1 MGTLAGK
8 FAEFFS
14 EVQYE
19 DLPEEVVDHAK
30 KYILDLIGVTI
41 GGLSMPFPKMV
52 IDYLMTLGGKS
63 EATLMGTPAGTKLP
77 AIHAAFG
84 NGVCGHALDMDDG
97 YRYGGV
103 HPSVSTIPAAI
114 AAGEARDAGGKD
126 VILATVLG
134 SEIVNRLAKAMNP
147 SHLSRGFHTTGT
159 LGPFGAAVAVGK
171 IYGLDPDRM
180 TKALGLAGLQGA
192 GLLEILNDGAMAK
205 PIHPG
210 KAAMAGIISVELAQ
224 RGAHGPVSVFEG
236 DKGFFKA
243 MADEVNQESLVDGL
257 GETYLIGEQYIKL
270 HAACRHVHPA
280 IDAMLQLKQDNRLS
294 VSDIESIYIETYPT
308 ALDFCGGKDQPKS
321 GEAAKFSLPYSV
333 ALAAYYDD
341 AGMNRFCKETMENSD
356 IQELSS
362 RIKAASGEKWEKG
375 FPHIRGA
382 SLKITT
388 KGGEQYSIDVD
399 LPKGEPENPATH
411 DDLINKFKSNA
422 AGMDKEKCDALISTI
437 LNLENH
443 SVSDLTTYYTGI

>member
-1 MGTLAGK
+1 METLAGK
-8 FAEFFS
+8 FAKFFC
-14 EVQYE
+14 EVKYE
-19 DLPEEVVDHAK
+19 DLPEEVVAHAK
-30 KYILDLIGVTI
+30 KYILDLMGVSI

-52 IDYLMTLGGKS
+52 VDYLMTLGGKP
-63 EATLMGTPAGTKLP
+63 EATLMGAPGGTKLP

-103 HPSVSTIPAAI
+103 HPSVPTIPAAI
-114 AAGEARDAGGKD
+114 AAGEIKQASGKAL
-126 VILATVLG
+126 ILATVLG
-134 SEIVNRLAKAMNP
+134 SEIINRLAKAMNP
-147 SHLSRGFHTTGT
+147 SHLNRGFHTTGT
-159 LGPFGAAVAVGK
+159 LGPFGAVVAVGK
-171 IYGLDPDRM
+171 IYGLEPDRLTRAM
-180 TKALGLAGLQGA
+180 GLAGLQGA

-224 RGAHGPVSVFEG
+224 RGAHGPASVFEG
-236 DKGFFKA
+236 EKGFFKA
-243 MADEVNQESLVDGL
+243 MADEVNQELLIDGL
-257 GETYLIGEQYIKL
+257 GENYLIGEQYIKL

-280 IDAMLQLKQDNRLS
+280 IDAMLQLKRDHRFS
-294 VSDIESIYIETYPT
+294 SSDIESVYIETYPT
-308 ALDFCGGKDQPKS
+308 ALQFCGGNDLPDS

-341 AGMNRFCKETMENSD
+341 AGMNRFCKETVENSK

-362 RIKAASGEKWEKG
+362 RIKASSGEKWEKG

-382 SLKITT
+382 SMKITT
-388 KGGEQYSIDVD
+388 KDGEQYFIDVD

-411 DDLINKFKSNA
+411 EDLISKFRSNA
-422 AGMDKEKCDALISTI
+422 ASLDKEKCDELISVI
-437 LNLENH
+437 MDLENH
-443 SVSDLTTYYTGI
+443 SVEDLTRYFSID